1 MSQYDFIQQHYTFW
15 KNFYVLLMYLLSFT
29 LIIGVSVFL
38 SIKACGA
45 EQQQPYCEKCAR
57 LEKSIINILYVVE
70 EHDPDF
76 VLDVLSERD
85 EWYILEELIG
95 PIPPVIIK
103 DSTYRRMRNVFP
115 DLPARQ
121 AKPDT
126 LCHVKSIKLVN

>member
-1 MSQYDFIQQHYTFW
+1 
-15 KNFYVLLMYLLSFT
+15 MYLLSFI

-76 VLDVLSERD
+76 VLDVLSETD
-85 EWYILEELIG
+85 EWCILEELIG

-103 DSTYRRMRNVFP
+103 DSTYRRMRLAFP
-115 DLPARQ
+115 DLPAQ
-121 AKPDT
+121 QVKPDT
-126 LCHVKSIKLVN
+126 ICKVDTIGL